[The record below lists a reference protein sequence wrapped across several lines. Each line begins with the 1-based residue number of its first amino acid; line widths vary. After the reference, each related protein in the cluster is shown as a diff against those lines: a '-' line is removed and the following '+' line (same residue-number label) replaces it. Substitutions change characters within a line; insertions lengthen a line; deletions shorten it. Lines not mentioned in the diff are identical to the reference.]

1 MLKLAICD
9 DDPKVVM
16 QIRKIADQYFKDTQI
31 TSAVEIYQDG
41 SQVLNKASGSDIFF
55 LDIEMPGKSGIQVA
69 QELRANNKRAKI
81 IFVTGYEEYQS
92 AAFQL
97 HAFSYLI
104 KPFTADD
111 IKRQLEDAI
120 DYLHNDQETPEVL
133 FHTADGDIRLAPEQI
148 IFIEYKSRKVEIHT
162 AETFYVASYMMKQVT
177 EILEKHPFVSSH
189 QNFLVNLMHVRRI
202 TCMNVTLANGVELPM
217 SQKRSADFRKRYQ
230 QFLYSTFFVL

>member
-9 DDPKVVM
+9 DDLKIVM
-16 QIRKIADQYFKDTQI
+16 QIRNIADQYFKDTQI

-55 LDIEMPGKSGIQVA
+55 LDIEMPGMSGIQVA

-104 KPFTADD
+104 KPFTEAD

-120 DYLHNDQETPEVL
+120 EYLHNDQETPEIL
-133 FHTADGDIRLAPEQI
+133 FHTTDGDIRLSPEQI

-162 AETFYVASYMMKQVT
+162 ATSKYVAGYTMKQVT
-177 EILEKHPFVSSH
+177 ELLEKHPFVSSH

-202 TCMNVTLANGVELPM
+202 TCMNVTLANGVELHM
-217 SQKRSADFRKRYQ
+217 SQKRSAEFRKRYQ

>member
-9 DDPKVVM
+9 DDPKIVT
-16 QIRKIADQYFKDTQI
+16 QIRNIADQYFKDTQI
-31 TSAVEIYQDG
+31 TSAVETYQDG
-41 SQVLNKASGSDIFF
+41 SQMLNKASGSDIFF
-55 LDIEMPGKSGIQVA
+55 LDIEMPKMSGIQVA

-104 KPFTADD
+104 KPFTEED

-120 DYLHNDQETPEVL
+120 EYLHNDKESPEVL
-133 FHTADGDIRLAPEQI
+133 FHTTEGYLRLLPEQI
-148 IFIEYKSRKVEIHT
+148 VFIEYKSRKVEIHT
-162 AETFYVASYMMKQVT
+162 EDTVYVATYTMKQVT
-177 EILEKHPFVSSH
+177 ELLEKHPFVSSH

-202 TCMNVTLANGVELPM
+202 TCMNVTLTDGLELPM
-217 SQKRSADFRKRYQ
+217 SQKRSADFRRRYQ

>member
-9 DDPKVVM
+9 DDPKVVT
-16 QIRKIADQYFKDTQI
+16 QIRNIADKYFKDTQI

-41 SQVLNKASGSDIFF
+41 SQMLNKAGGSDIFF
-55 LDIEMPGKSGIQVA
+55 LDIEMPGMSGIQIA
-69 QELRANNKRAKI
+69 QELRASNKRAKI

-120 DYLHNDQETPEVL
+120 DYLHNDQETPEIFL
-133 FHTADGDIRLAPEQI
+133 HTVDGDVRLVPEQI
-148 IFIEYKSRKVEIHT
+148 IFVEYKNRKVEIHT
-162 AETFYVASYMMKQVT
+162 TESKYVAVYTMKQMT
-177 EILEKHPFVSSH
+177 ELLEKFPFVSSH
-189 QNFLVNLMHVRRI
+189 QNFLVNLMHVRRF

-217 SQKRSADFRKRYQ
+217 SQKRSADFRRRYQ

>member
-9 DDPKVVM
+9 DDPKIVM
-16 QIRKIADQYFKDTQI
+16 QIRNIADQYFKDTQI

-55 LDIEMPGKSGIQVA
+55 LDIEMPGMSGIQVA

-104 KPFTADD
+104 KPFTEAD

-120 DYLHNDQETPEVL
+120 EYLHNDQETPEIL
-133 FHTADGDIRLAPEQI
+133 FHTTDGDIRFTCPDGTPEEAHVTSGESMIMPSMTHLPENLSDQP
-148 IFIEYKSRKVEIHT
+148 FEVVLKVE
-162 AETFYVASYMMKQVT
+162 K
-177 EILEKHPFVSSH
+177 
-189 QNFLVNLMHVRRI
+189 
-202 TCMNVTLANGVELPM
+202 
-217 SQKRSADFRKRYQ
+217 
-230 QFLYSTFFVL
+230 

>member
-9 DDPKVVM
+9 DDPKIVM
-16 QIRKIADQYFKDTQI
+16 QIRNIADQYFKDTKI
-31 TSAVEIYQDG
+31 TSAVETYQDG
-41 SQVLNKASGSDIFF
+41 SQMLNKASGSDIFF
-55 LDIEMPGKSGIQVA
+55 LDIEMPKMSGIQVA

-81 IFVTGYEEYQS
+81 IFVTGYAEYQS

-104 KPFTADD
+104 KPFTAED

-120 DYLHNDQETPEVL
+120 EYLHNDKESPEIL
-133 FHTADGDIRLAPEQI
+133 FHTAEGYVRLLPEQI
-148 IFIEYKSRKVEIHT
+148 VFIEYKSRKVEIHT
-162 AETFYVASYMMKQVT
+162 EDTVYVATYTMKQVT
-177 EILEKHPFVSSH
+177 ELLEKHPFVSSH

-202 TCMNVTLANGVELPM
+202 TCMNVTLADGLELPM
-217 SQKRSADFRKRYQ
+217 SQKRSAEFRRRYQ

>member
-1 MLKLAICD
+1 MLRLAICD
-9 DDPKVVM
+9 DDPKVVT
-16 QIRKIADQYFKDTQI
+16 QIRNIVDQYCKDTQI

-41 SQVLNKASGSDIFF
+41 SQVIQKASGSDIFF
-55 LDIEMPGKSGIQVA
+55 LDIEMPGMNGIQVA

-104 KPFTADD
+104 KPFTPQD
-111 IKRQLEDAI
+111 IKRQLEDAVE
-120 DYLHNDQETPEVL
+120 YLHHDQETHEII
-133 FHTADGDIRLAPEQI
+133 FHTAEGDIRLSPEQI
-148 IFIEYKSRKVEIHT
+148 TFIEYKNRKVEIHT
-162 AETFYVASYMMKQVT
+162 AENKYIAAYTMKQVT
-177 EILEKHPFVSSH
+177 ELLEKYPFVSSH
-189 QNFLVNLMHVRRI
+189 QNFLVNLKHVRRI
-202 TCMNVTLANGVELPM
+202 TCMNVTLINGVELPM